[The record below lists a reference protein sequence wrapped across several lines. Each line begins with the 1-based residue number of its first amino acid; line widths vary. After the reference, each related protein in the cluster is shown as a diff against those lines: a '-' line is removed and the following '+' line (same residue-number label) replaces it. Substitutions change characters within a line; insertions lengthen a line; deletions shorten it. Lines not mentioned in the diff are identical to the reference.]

1 MSQVESALRGL
12 CHNEIDQQIITA
24 IMCAYAQISGF
35 YEEHAFRA
43 LKLFQDKSML
53 ILNVGELNRLA

>member
-12 CHNEIDQQIITA
+12 CRNETDKQIVAA

-43 LKLFQDKSML
+43 LKLFQERSVL
-53 ILNVGELNRLA
+53 ILSVDELNRLA